1 MRYTTIIDISEIRE
15 VYRNKTAR
23 LLYLHLT
30 LRAGYHDADRDQA
43 RISIRRLA
51 SESCVSI
58 SATRHALRVLEA
70 AHLIRREANAWI
82 VTKWLPEQTVT
93 SRPKTKR
100 EMADQIQRLERER
113 LNAIQVEK
121 ERKDKANYNA
131 EAALQ
136 SDGFKNL
143 ERRLANM
150 TSPKKK

>member
-1 MRYTTIIDISEIRE
+1 MRYTTIIDVSEIRE
-15 VYRNKTAR
+15 VYRNVTAR

-30 LRAGYHDADRDQA
+30 LRAGYHDNDRDQA

-51 SESCVSI
+51 SEVGVSI
-58 SATRHALRVLEA
+58 SATRHALRVLQA
-70 AHLIRREANAWI
+70 SHLIRRDASAWI

-121 ERKDKANYNA
+121 ERQDKANYNA
-131 EAALQ
+131 DAALQ

-150 TSPKKK
+150 TASKKK